1 MRRGTWHVARH
12 VMGGGRG
19 GMRGEMMPRI
29 GYYPGGV
36 GSGARVV
43 ASGSGRA
50 RGTVVVVV
58 VVVDRRNAKMTT
70 GLGFRFA
77 RAMKDGDD
85 LDHVVADSGCSE

>member
-1 MRRGTWHVARH
+1 MARRAACHGRWTRRNE
-12 VMGGGRG
+12 GGDDAEDRILTRWRRVG
-19 GMRGEMMPRI
+19 G
-29 GYYPGGV
+29 
-36 GSGARVV
+36 RVV

-58 VVVDRRNAKMTT
+58 VVVDGRNAKTTT

-85 LDHVVADSGCSE
+85 LDHVVADSACSE